1 VFPTQVFLKK
11 ITLLVAVGCIE
22 RFLRNPTYGLFN
34 KLEVTTTVALRLEGK
49 KEIVAEVAKVASSAL
64 SAVAAEYRGLTVTQ
78 MTKLRAN
85 ARSSGVYLR
94 VVRNTLARRA
104 IEGTEFACMQ
114 ESLVGPLLLAFSKDE
129 PGAAARLVRD
139 FAKDNEKLVVK
150 VLSVGGQLLGPR
162 DLDKLATLPTR
173 PEAISTLMSVML
185 APVTKLARTLA
196 EPHAKLVRTIAAV
209 RDQKAQAS

>member
-1 VFPTQVFLKK
+1 
-11 ITLLVAVGCIE
+11 
-22 RFLRNPTYGLFN
+22 
-34 KLEVTTTVALRLEGK
+34 VALRLEGK

-85 ARSSGVYLR
+85 ARTSGVYLR

-139 FAKDNEKLVVK
+139 FAKSNEKLVVK
-150 VLSVGGQLLGPR
+150 VLSVGGQLLGPA

-173 PEAISTLMSVML
+173 PEALSILMSVML

-209 RDQKAQAS
+209 RDQKAAG